1 MYQWPRRP
9 LLRQLG
15 QNDLPVLPQPQKLAA
30 ARSKTKTKP
39 LRGKRAQHRSPATPD
54 VHEPDFVPDSATRPR
69 KRSIWHEID
78 ADPVSDA
85 APKDIHH
92 GSPQTLC
99 LRLCYGKQMRV
110 CRLRLRRS
118 RQSFSTRLARR
129 CLSCLCHLL
138 GQLTLP
144 TPTARIEHQTPS
156 PNHAAPGPRS
166 GRDCPLLSFHRRGL
180 QLMIFLL
187 HSTRGLSVTVPEPR
201 VGGTGSRHH
210 SS

>member
-1 MYQWPRRP
+1 MYQWPRR
-9 LLRQLG
+9 
-15 QNDLPVLPQPQKLAA
+15 PQKLAA

-39 LRGKRAQHRSPATPD
+39 LGGKRAQHRSPATPD
-54 VHEPDFVPDSATRPR
+54 VHEPDFVPDPATRPR

-118 RQSFSTRLARR
+118 ALPRSRQSFSTRLASSWPADIAYTDCTHRTPNSISQSCCSR
-129 CLSCLCHLL
+129 SQVREGLSTSVIPSERSPTDDLPLALHPGPLCH
-138 GQLTLP
+138 
-144 TPTARIEHQTPS
+144 S
-156 PNHAAPGPRS
+156 P
-166 GRDCPLLSFHRRGL
+166 
-180 QLMIFLL
+180 
-187 HSTRGLSVTVPEPR
+187 
-201 VGGTGSRHH
+201 
-210 SS
+210 